1 MINLDQEQQK
11 VKIYK
16 INTFESVNALYEGR
30 ELIINTSKSRIFPTK
45 TKSILGK
52 GRPSDLELRSLTLGE
67 TKLLTR
73 K

>member
-11 VKIYK
+11 VKMYK
-16 INTFESVNALYEGR
+16 NALHEGT

-45 TKSILGK
+45 STLGK
-52 GRPSDLELRSLTLGE
+52 GRPSDLELMSLTLGD

>member
-1 MINLDQEQQK
+1 M
-11 VKIYK
+11 YK
-16 INTFESVNALYEGR
+16 NALHEGT

-45 TKSILGK
+45 STLGK
-52 GRPSDLELRSLTLGE
+52 GRPSDLELMSLTLGD

>member
-45 TKSILGK
+45 STLGK